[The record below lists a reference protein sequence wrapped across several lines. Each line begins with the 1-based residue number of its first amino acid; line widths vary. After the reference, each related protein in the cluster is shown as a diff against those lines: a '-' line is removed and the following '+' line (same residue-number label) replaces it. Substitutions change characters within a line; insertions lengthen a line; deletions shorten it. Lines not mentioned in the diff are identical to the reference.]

1 METKRYT
8 RMFGY
13 YSKKEVK
20 EIFKKFIN
28 SEEYRC
34 HTWFMRGKARDDFKK
49 YMETDYNTYI
59 DDKKFK

>member
-1 METKRYT
+1 
-8 RMFGY
+8 MFGY